1 MMLSDHHIADLC
13 DPDIKYTKIIAST
26 ECSTSKSDVSIIKYD
41 VLCTVRKFNDKSMID
56 PFVCTSVRVNEKNEK
71 IVSYGLSSYG
81 YDIRLQPKFDLFQA
95 RDDDMVIDPR
105 NPDQNSHFS
114 KGTVYAD
121 EVILPPGGFLLGV
134 SIETFNIPRNILATC
149 LGKSSLARCGVS
161 VLVTPLEPEWS
172 GQLVV
177 EIHNTTPSP
186 VIIRANEGIAQL
198 IFNVTSDPCVLSYS
212 DRNGKYQNQ
221 QGILGN
227 QL

>member
-1 MMLSDHHIADLC
+1 MDRH
-13 DPDIKYTKIIAST
+13 
-26 ECSTSKSDVSIIKYD
+26 
-41 VLCTVRKFNDKSMID
+41 
-56 PFVCTSVRVNEKNEK
+56 
-71 IVSYGLSSYG
+71 
-81 YDIRLQPKFDLFQA
+81 IRLQPKFDLFQA
-95 RDDDMVIDPR
+95 RDDDMAIDPR

-114 KGTVYAD
+114 KGTTY
-121 EVILPPGGFLLGV
+121 EVILPYHHWNGFLLGV

-198 IFNVTSDPCVLSYS
+198 IFNVTSDPCVLSYRETVS
-212 DRNGKYQNQ
+212 IGANKEY
-221 QGILGN
+221 
-227 QL
+227 

>member
-13 DPDIKYTKIIAST
+13 DPDVKHTKITTST
-26 ECSTSKSDVSIIKYD
+26 DHTTHVDDYKIVRHD
-41 VLCTVRKFNDKSMID
+41 VLCTVYKFNDKPMID
-56 PFVCTSVRVNEKNEK
+56 PFVGTSVRVNENNEK

-81 YDIRLQPKFDLFQA
+81 YDIRLQPMFDLFQA
-95 RDDDMVIDPR
+95 RDDNMVIDPR

-114 KGTVYAD
+114 KGTMHVD